1 MGNEPFSG
9 VTVGVTHYGP
19 LWGQAPHPARSP
31 VGTLG
36 FHMLTPVLLEPLLF
50 TRSVRM
56 MNLPQECFH

>member
-1 MGNEPFSG
+1 MGNERFSG
-9 VTVGVTHYGP
+9 VTVGVTCYGP
-19 LWGQAPHPARSP
+19 SWGHPARSP

-36 FHMLTPVLLEPLLF
+36 FHVLTPVLLEPLLF